1 MDIIKALPNAKPR
14 RQCMSSP
21 AMLTAASSNALL
33 HLRDVKFDMALHL
46 HVLFTS
52 TLHFVLDL
60 LFEIDHLDRYVSMI
74 TASS

>member
-1 MDIIKALPNAKPR
+1 
-14 RQCMSSP
+14 MSSLAVP
-21 AMLTAASSNALL
+21 TAASLNALL

-60 LFEIDHLDRYVSMI
+60 LFEIDHLGEVL
-74 TASS
+74 A

>member
-1 MDIIKALPNAKPR
+1 
-14 RQCMSSP
+14 
-21 AMLTAASSNALL
+21 MLTGGSSNALL
-33 HLRDVKFDMALHL
+33 HLRDVQFDMALHL

-52 TLHFVLDL
+52 ALHFVLDL